1 MICSRGSPRVRLK
14 KAASLLFK
22 KGKVKLGPYS
32 RTLMKLIS
40 ENSNPYAKESII
52 VPYQFQFTDMAYR
65 KKMNLDASL
74 IKRKANKHYFEKET
88 KEKAVGRIPLPGS
101 II

>member
-1 MICSRGSPRVRLK
+1 MILD
-14 KAASLLFK
+14 AQLLSTFWK
-22 KGKVKLGPYS
+22 ISGADYS

-40 ENSNPYAKESII
+40 ENSNPYAKESIV

-88 KEKAVGRIPLPGS
+88 KEKEKEREKKEGS
-101 II
+101 VRRGEEAEEDG